1 MGVVPVHRR
10 IVIILA
16 TALLGLTAWAA
27 TLQRLDFDEMIEKST
42 AIVRGQ
48 VVASSARFHGPV
60 IYTHYRVRVLEQIK
74 GTGTGEVDVVVP
86 GGIASGLR
94 QSFSGAPKLQA
105 GSEYVLFLWTG
116 ASGLTTIIGLSQ
128 GLFDVHRDIAG
139 GVFAARTATS
149 EAMLDGLGRLVRD
162 EPVRMRFEELRSR
175 VRAAAARGGVR

>member
-1 MGVVPVHRR
+1 MHRR

-16 TALLGLTAWAA
+16 IALLALPAWAA

-60 IYTHYRVRVLEQIK
+60 IYTHYRLRVLEQIK
-74 GTGTGEVDVVVP
+74 GAEAAEVDVVVP
-86 GGIASGLR
+86 GGVANGLR
-94 QSFSGAPKLQA
+94 QAFAGAPKLQA

-116 ASGLTTIIGLSQ
+116 ASGLTTIMGFSQ

-139 GVFAARTATS
+139 GAFAARMATS
-149 EAMLDGLGRLVRD
+149 EAMLDNLGRLVRD
-162 EPVRMRFEELRSR
+162 EPLRIRFEELRSR
-175 VRAAAARGGVR
+175 VRAAAARGVVR